1 MSPPIPEAYF
11 QTVFVLDGAPLP
23 LPPAFAIVTAFN
35 PMDEVLPLEANT
47 IADGQLKASLL
58 TKRLSPFL
66 AIGQSPD
73 GSHSEPGWAFQAS
86 LESALE
92 IARAFHQR
100 AFWWIEND
108 QLYLIGCENSKPI
121 PVARFSDRL
130 LP

>member
-1 MSPPIPEAYF
+1 MAAEFPAAYYD
-11 QTVFVLDGAPLP
+11 TVFALQGQPDP

-47 IADGQLKASLL
+47 IADGQLKARLL
-58 TKRLSPFL
+58 TKGLSPFR

-108 QLYLIGCENSKPI
+108 QLYLIGCENSDPI